1 VTSSGR
7 GDPHHDELTRAIAAH
22 GLAGSTL
29 GLPARPLAD
38 DDFGQLLGSVRAQR
52 LTGLLW
58 AAIESGALPVTAP
71 QQARAEWLHVG
82 ALAGVLALER
92 LLLETVAAL
101 EGAHIPV
108 RVLKGPVLAH
118 VDYPDSAWRTFGDV
132 DLMVRSDD
140 YDAAVE
146 VLRGL
151 GHERRHPEPR
161 PGFDR
166 RYGKGISFLTSDGL
180 ELDLHRTF
188 SLGPFGVRLALD
200 ELWSCS
206 ETFRLAGH
214 RLEAL
219 AVEER
224 FVHACY
230 HAILGDAQPRL
241 VPLRDVAQLALTY
254 SLDGERVHRL
264 TRRSGGEAVIARAV
278 QVAWREL
285 AIADVL
291 AISAWAESY
300 RFGAQET
307 ADLEVYA
314 SGSSY
319 ARKSVAAIR
328 ALPSWPQKARFV
340 HAMALPHRSY
350 LGTRHSGRVERLRS
364 GLSRSTRRSEQ
375 A

>member
-1 VTSSGR
+1 MSRPRAVT
-7 GDPHHDELTRAIAAH
+7 PHHDALTRAVAGH

-29 GLPARPLAD
+29 ELPGRPLSD
-38 DDFGQLLGSVRAQR
+38 DDFARLLGSVRSQR
-52 LTGLLW
+52 LTGLMW
-58 AAIESGALPVTAP
+58 AAIEAGALPVTPA
-71 QQARAEWLHVG
+71 QQTRAEWLHVE

-92 LLLETVAAL
+92 LLLETVEVLQDAGV
-101 EGAHIPV
+101 ET

-118 VDYPDSAWRTFGDV
+118 VDYPEPAWRTFGDI
-132 DLMVRSDD
+132 DLLVRSDD
-140 YDAAVE
+140 YDHAVQ
-146 VLRGL
+146 VLTGL

-166 RYGKGISFLTSDGL
+166 RYGKGTSFVTGDGL

-200 ELWSCS
+200 QLWSS
-206 ETFRLAGH
+206 AESFRMAGH

-230 HAILGDAQPRL
+230 HAVLGDANPRL

-278 QVAWREL
+278 QLAWQEL
-285 AIADVL
+285 AVADVL
-291 AISAWAESY
+291 AISAWADSY
-300 RFGAQET
+300 RYGARET

-328 ALPSWPQKARFV
+328 ALPSWPQRARFV
-340 HAMALPHRSY
+340 HAMALPNRSY
-350 LGTRHSGRVERLRS
+350 LGTRHSGRVERLRN
-364 GLSRSTRRSEQ
+364 GLGRSPRRSGES
-375 A
+375 